1 MKILCIA
8 DQIDPLVYT
17 TTIKDRFGDVD
28 MVLCAGDLPM
38 DYLDFVI
45 SSLNKPL
52 LFVFGNHDLDVLS
65 YYTGGHPNSPYTDD
79 RGYQGSGA
87 IHVGSKVI
95 RQEGLIIAGLGGSMR
110 YNRGK
115 NQFTEFQMMMEILKL
130 IPVLVFN
137 RVFRGRFVDILLT
150 HASPKGI
157 HDKEDRCHW
166 GFKAFLW
173 FMRTFKPK
181 YLIHGHIHL
190 YSLSDVRV
198 TGYGETQVIN
208 AYSHYIIDTALGS
221 PSAKPSAVKPTAHGE
236 KE

>member
-1 MKILCIA
+1 MKILCVS

-17 TTIKDRFGDVD
+17 TTIRERFGDVD

-38 DYLDFVI
+38 DYLDFIVSI
-45 SSLNKPL
+45 LNKPL
-52 LFVFGNHDLDVLS
+52 LFVFGNHDLDALT
-65 YYTGGHPNSPYTDD
+65 YYTERPPGFIQDGD
-79 RGYQGSGA
+79 YQGSGA
-87 IHVGSKVI
+87 IHVGSRVV

-115 NQFTEFQMMMEILKL
+115 NQFTENQMMREIFKL
-130 IPVLVFN
+130 IPALLFN
-137 RVFRGRFVDILLT
+137 RIFRGRFVDILLT

-166 GFKAFLW
+166 GFQAFRW

-181 YLIHGHIHL
+181 YLVHGHIHL

-198 TGYGETQVIN
+198 TPCGDTLVIN
-208 AYSHYIIDTALGS
+208 AYSHYVIDTAADS
-221 PSAKPSAVKPTAHGE
+221 PGAAPVPGGGV
-236 KE
+236 